1 MTEHL
6 ISPETSKETNV
17 DDIPA
22 LGMEGDDSLTVQE
35 GAYLRANG
43 ARSPGVYL
51 KSAASDPINDPTK
64 LTIHG
69 DVFSSRDAAI
79 VTSGSAEIVISRSGT
94 VRSLKGDI
102 DASAGSAVSLLGKTT
117 IQNAGS
123 ISSNTVYSVI
133 GFDTS
138 DSTNQ
143 LKLVN
148 TGSIVA
154 IDSIYALTAILAS
167 DNADEI
173 VNSGTIKGDVY
184 LNAGNDLYDGRLG
197 HMPDGW
203 VNLGTGNDTAYGG
216 TDDETF
222 VPGAGDDLIDGGGGS
237 DTVRF
242 FTDQSI
248 TVDLNKADAQNTGQ
262 GMDTFINVENVV
274 GAYLK
279 DILIGNDAAN
289 VLDGGGSGGLL
300 SGRGGDD
307 VLIVGE
313 ASAISLE
320 GGEGRD
326 TVSFI
331 YYDKNLTID
340 LLKSGQQAATDE
352 LMASFAGIE
361 NLIGGGGDDAFIG
374 NAADNTF
381 TGSRGNDTFDGG
393 GGQDTAVFSGPA
405 RDYTITDLGS
415 HRFKVTD
422 LDERRD
428 GEDTL
433 KDIRILKFANKTD
446 VLWNTKPDGIA
457 LSQTSFAENTLAN
470 TVITTL
476 SAHDADGDALTYT
489 LTDPTG
495 TFRLDGPALVLL
507 KALDYETRTSY
518 SVTVESKDA
527 YGLATTQTFT
537 ITVADVADTP
547 DTPRDAPLVLTGTS
561 GANSLI
567 GQGNN
572 DILSG
577 QSGKD
582 RLYGYGGNDTLSG
595 GLGNDTLSG
604 GTGSDIFVFD
614 TKLSKTN
621 KLNKQQNLDRI
632 SDFTVVDDTIHLKK
646 SVFSK
651 IAKKGVLTKDAFYA
665 STKSAAHDASD
676 RIVYNKK
683 TGALFYDKDGTGA
696 HEAIQIATLSTKLGL
711 THKDFFVI

>member
-6 ISPETSKETNV
+6 ISPASSIETV
-17 DDIPA
+17 ADDDPA
-22 LGMEGDDSLTVQE
+22 LEMQGDDSLTVQQN
-35 GAYLRANG
+35 AYLRSNG
-43 ARSPGVYL
+43 SRSPGVHV
-51 KSAASDPINDPTK
+51 KSAASDPINNPTK
-64 LTIHG
+64 LMIHG
-69 DVFSSRDAAI
+69 EVFSSREAAI
-79 VTSGSAEIVISRSGT
+79 MMSGSADIVIGQSGT
-94 VRSLKGDI
+94 VRSLVE
-102 DASAGSAVSLLGKTT
+102 ANSAAVGSAVSLLGKTT
-117 IQNAGS
+117 IQNAGT
-123 ISSNTVYSVI
+123 IRSNTPFSLI

-138 DSTNQ
+138 DATNQ

-148 TGSIVA
+148 TGSIACV
-154 IDSIYALTAILAS
+154 DTGNVLTAILAS

-173 VNSGTIKGDVY
+173 INSGTITGDVY
-184 LNAGNDLYDGRLG
+184 LNGGNDLYDGRLG
-197 HMPDGW
+197 HKPEGW
-203 VNLGTGNDTAYGG
+203 ISLGAGNDTAYGG

-222 VPGAGDDLIDGGGGS
+222 NPGAGDDLIDGGGGF

-248 TVDLNKADAQNTGQ
+248 TVDLSKTGAQNTGQ
-262 GMDTFINVENVV
+262 GMDTFINVENVA
-274 GAYLK
+274 GSYLK
-279 DILIGNDAAN
+279 DVLIGNDRAN
-289 VLDGGGSGGLL
+289 VLEGGGSGGLL

-307 VLIVGE
+307 ILIVGE
-313 ASAISLE
+313 ASTISLE

-326 TVSFI
+326 VASFI
-331 YYDKNLTID
+331 YYDKSLTID
-340 LLKSGQQAATDE
+340 LLKSGQQAVNDE

-374 NAADNTF
+374 SAAGNTF
-381 TGSRGNDTFDGG
+381 TGGRGNDTLDGG

-422 LDERRD
+422 LDEGRD
-428 GEDTL
+428 GEDSL
-433 KDIRILKFANKTD
+433 KDIRILKFADKTD

-457 LSQTSFAENTLAN
+457 LMQSVFAENTLAN

-518 SVTVESKDA
+518 SVTIAAKDA
-527 YGLATTQTFT
+527 YGLSTAQTFT

-547 DTPRDAPLVLTGTS
+547 GTPSDAPLVLTGTA
-561 GANSLI
+561 GANTLI

-582 RLYGYGGNDTLSG
+582 RLYGNGGNDKLHG

-604 GTGSDIFVFD
+604 GAGLDIFVFD

-632 SDFTVVDDTIHLKK
+632 SDFTVADDTIHLKK

-651 IAKKGVLTKDAFYA
+651 IAKTGLLTKSAFYA
-665 STKSAAHDASD
+665 GTKSAAHDAND
-676 RIVYNKK
+676 RIVYNKN
-683 TGALFYDKDGTGA
+683 TGALLYDKDGTGA
-696 HEAIQIATLSTKLGL
+696 AEAIQIATLSTKLGL